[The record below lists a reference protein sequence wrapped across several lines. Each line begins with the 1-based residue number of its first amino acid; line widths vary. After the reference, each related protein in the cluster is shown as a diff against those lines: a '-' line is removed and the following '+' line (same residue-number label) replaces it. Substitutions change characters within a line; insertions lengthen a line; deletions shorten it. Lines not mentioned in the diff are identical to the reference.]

1 MMNTQWLRRVALG
14 SILLTATV
22 VAQAQ
27 ARVFPEKTSL
37 GNLELGNFPE
47 AKLNGKDAR
56 FAPGGRILNVNNA
69 SMLPMTV
76 QGSIQVLYQL
86 DTMGQI
92 QTAWLLT
99 SDEVNAAKQR
109 EADRKAAARNST
121 SQ

>member
-1 MMNTQWLRRVALG
+1 MIIKQSLHRLALG
-14 SILLTATV
+14 LVLLAATV
-22 VAQAQ
+22 TAQAQ
-27 ARVFPEKTSL
+27 NRVFPEKTSL

-56 FAPGGRILNVNNA
+56 FAPGGRIINVNNA

-76 QGSIQVLYQL
+76 QGPIQVLYQL

-99 SDEVNAAKQR
+99 NDEVSAAKQR
-109 EADRKAAARNST
+109 EADRKAAARNSE